1 MNEGMIMNSMF
12 KMLENDAVRE
22 AWNEVMEALV
32 VEKLKEDYL
41 LCLDWD
47 DIETAEAIL
56 VVLRYFM
63 PYNQFRSFLEEVR
76 DAGIDNKR

>member
-1 MNEGMIMNSMF
+1 MNSMF

-41 LCLDWD
+41 LCLDWN

-56 VVLRYFM
+56 VVLRYSLLS
-63 PYNQFRSFLEEVR
+63 QQKIFLLFLSVFLLHLLL
-76 DAGIDNKR
+76 

>member
-1 MNEGMIMNSMF
+1 MNSMF

-47 DIETAEAIL
+47 DIETAEATL

-76 DAGIDNKR
+76 DAGIDNK